1 MKTEQSKCFEA
12 VGGIV
17 FNRGQAAA
25 AAFFFL
31 IGKPSLG
38 KRHLGRD
45 PSEVRRQA

>member
-25 AAFFFL
+25 AAFFFF
-31 IGKPSLG
+31 
-38 KRHLGRD
+38 
-45 PSEVRRQA
+45 